1 MSHKHHCVQNH
12 WQLRYLL
19 NTLRAI
25 FSRRHFQMDFFNKNI
40 WISLRNSLKFVLKVR
55 INNIPALVK
64 IMAWRGPGN
73 TPLSEPMMVSLL
85 THICVTW
92 PQWVN
97 RSFIH
102 SVVYQGKHQSSMTL
116 VLCAGKPLL
125 TSRFPAQRASN
136 AENVYMLWLPLDLS
150 HDCPSANEVSITMT
164 S

>member
-1 MSHKHHCVQNH
+1 MSHKHHCVRNH

-19 NTLRAI
+19 NTLRPI
-25 FSRRHFQMDFFNKNI
+25 FSRLHFQMDFFNKNI

-55 INNIPALVK
+55 IDNIPALVK
-64 IMAWRGPGN
+64 IMAWRRPGN

-85 THICVTW
+85 THICVTR

-116 VLCAGKPLL
+116 ALCAGKPLL

-136 AENVYMLWLPLDLS
+136 AETVYMSWLPLDLS